1 MQPSPFKLL
10 PALLA
15 VAIFAQ
21 PVSASEKILF
31 GHLFEE
37 STAHHQKALWAAGET
52 EKRTNGRYVIEV
64 LGKGTLGS
72 SFRFI
77 IPIIQP
83 IVERFWYY
91 NEVSASTVISN
102 GERNLRAHP

>member
-15 VAIFAQ
+15 VAIFAH

-37 STAHHQKALWAAGET
+37 STAHHPGE
-52 EKRTNGRYVIEV
+52 GFQ
-64 LGKGTLGS
+64 LSLH
-72 SFRFI
+72 
-77 IPIIQP
+77 
-83 IVERFWYY
+83 
-91 NEVSASTVISN
+91 
-102 GERNLRAHP
+102 HPDRPTDR